1 MRHREDCCVQ
11 LRAGIKK
18 AGPRGGTHRFLGFR
32 RRRQGPTHRF
42 LGVSRDPKP
51 APTLTVSSGCRGTT
65 QNRHRPRRS
74 IDDVAEL
81 LCSWLVRRSALPA
94 RHQLHVARLP
104 DRART
109 RVALVAH
116 FIRKS
121 KCVVRC
127 LEAIFSSDRCAIAVC
142 RSCRFLGWA
151 HWVVGGTHRFLTPKA
166 KTVGTVS

>member
-1 MRHREDCCVQ
+1 MDTHVSHRPIPSVGIHMLDTLRIQ
-11 LRAGIKK
+11 LITGIKK

-32 RRRQGPTHRF
+32 RRRRGPHAPF
-42 LGVSRDPKP
+42 LRVAGGDRDPSDDVGRLLCLSSCAGATLGAARA
-51 APTLTVSSGCRGTT
+51 APT
-65 QNRHRPRRS
+65 
-74 IDDVAEL
+74 
-81 LCSWLVRRSALPA
+81 A
-94 RHQLHVARLP
+94 RRLP

-151 HWVVGGTHRFLTPKA
+151 HWVVGGTHRFLTPNA
-166 KTVGTVS
+166 QNGRQIS